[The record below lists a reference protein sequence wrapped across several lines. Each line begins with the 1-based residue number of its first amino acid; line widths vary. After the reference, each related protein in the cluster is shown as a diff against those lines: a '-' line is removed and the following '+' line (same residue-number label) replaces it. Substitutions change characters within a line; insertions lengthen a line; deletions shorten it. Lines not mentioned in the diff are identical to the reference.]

1 MTIEFKN
8 VTKKVRNGPVKVD
21 YLDLNI
27 RIDETKSVALLAQK
41 SAGVDSIVDLL
52 CGADAPD
59 NGHIVRSHSISW
71 AIPSPRFLHKHH
83 SLAANAR
90 FLARLYEI
98 DEREYLAKIAEAG
111 DLGPHLNTRA
121 DKCPKDALSLFCFLA
136 GAVLPFDQYIFTS
149 VTAGGKANRERV
161 ADTIESLRA
170 RAGLLIVS
178 QNPKLAKQF
187 CDVAYVFDQ
196 GQATYFDDMDAAAEF
211 FGAIG
216 PEAGEEEIAFE
227 DEAEL
232 ESLVNVDF

>member
-8 VTKKVRNGPVKVD
+8 VTKRVRNGPVKVD

-27 RIDETKSVALLAQK
+27 RIDEKKSVAFLGQK
-41 SAGVDSIVDLL
+41 SSGVDSIIDLL

-59 NGHIVRSHSISW
+59 KGHIVRSHSISW
-71 AIPSPRFLHKHH
+71 AIPSPAFLHKHH

-90 FLARLYEI
+90 FLARLYET
-98 DEREYLAKIAEAG
+98 DESEYLAKIAEAG
-111 DLGPHLNTRA
+111 NLGQHLNVRA

-161 ADTIESLRA
+161 AETIETLRA

-187 CDVAYVFDQ
+187 CDAAYVFDQ

-211 FGAIG
+211 FGAAG
-216 PEAGEEEIAFE
+216 AEAEEEDISFE
-227 DEAEL
+227 SEPEL
-232 ESLVNVDF
+232 ENLVNVDF